1 MSGRIGVGI
10 GGWTFEPWRGAF
22 YPEGWP
28 KARELEY
35 ASTHVTAI
43 EINGTFYSTQK
54 PATWADWAK
63 RTPEDFLF
71 SVKAS
76 RFCTN
81 RRVLCE
87 GAESIDK
94 FVNQGIAEL
103 GPKLGPILWQ
113 FAATK
118 QFDPDDFGGFLEMLP
133 RSVTGV
139 PLRHAIE
146 PRHES
151 FRSPALVELAR
162 KANVAIVFADAD
174 KYPQFA
180 DLTAD
185 FTYARLQ
192 NAREEEPTG
201 YSSAELDRWAETT
214 KAWAAGQAPEGY
226 TYIDPP
232 ASSVGKARD
241 AFVFM
246 INGAKVRAPAAAM
259 ELIKR
264 LGRQ

>member
-1 MSGRIGVGI
+1 MAGKIRVGI
-10 GGWTFEPWRGAF
+10 GGWTFEPWRGPF

-35 ASTHVTAI
+35 ASAHVTAI

-63 RTPEDFLF
+63 RTPDDFMF
-71 SVKAS
+71 TVKAS
-76 RFCTN
+76 RFCVN
-81 RRVLCE
+81 RRRLCE
-87 GAESIDK
+87 GSESIDR

-118 QFDPDDFGGFLEMLP
+118 QFDPEDLSGFLDMLP
-133 RSVTGV
+133 RSVAGV

-151 FRSPALVELAR
+151 FRDARLVEMAR

-180 DLTAD
+180 DPTAD

-192 NAREEEPTG
+192 NAREDEPTG
-201 YSSAELDRWAETT
+201 YSPAELDIWAQTVES
-214 KAWAAGQAPEGY
+214 WAKGERPAGY
-226 TYIDPP
+226 SYVDSS
-232 ASSVGKARD
+232 ASGHGAARNV
-241 AFVFM
+241 FVFM

-259 ELIKR
+259 ALIER
-264 LGRQ
+264 L

>member
-1 MSGRIGVGI
+1 MIRVGI
-10 GGWTFEPWRGAF
+10 GGWTFEPWRGPF

-54 PATWADWAK
+54 PATWADWAR
-63 RTPEDFLF
+63 RTPDDFVF

-81 RRVLCE
+81 RRVLRE
-87 GAESIDK
+87 GAESIAK
-94 FVNQGIAEL
+94 FINQGLVEL

-118 QFDPDDFGGFLEMLP
+118 QFDPEDFGCFLEMLP
-133 RSVTGV
+133 RNVDGV

-151 FRSPALVELAR
+151 FRSPTLVAMAR
-162 KANVAIVFADAD
+162 KAGVAIVFADAD
-174 KYPQFA
+174 KFPQFA
-180 DLTAD
+180 DQTAD

-192 NAREEEPTG
+192 NAHEEEPAG
-201 YSSAELDRWAETT
+201 YSPQALDRWVETA

-226 TYIDPP
+226 AYIAPP
-232 ASSVGKARD
+232 AESAGPPRD
-241 AFVFM
+241 VFVFM

-259 ELIKR
+259 SLIGR
-264 LGRQ
+264 LG